1 MSSRLARSLAVVLL
15 LAALHGAAAPPK
27 KKKGTP
33 APPPTPAQVEPEL
46 KAAPPLQPVAAEPA
60 FSPPP
65 AQPSPPPPQRVAASE
80 PELAPLPKIS
90 RRAGLSV
97 QATGGILVPFSSL
110 GVGGRA
116 DLRAAYWLESIPLA
130 LSLGVAFE
138 QHTSRTPTFF
148 APPAGGFDP
157 AALDNQTLLPFELG
171 VLAAPFRDDKN
182 RVHLGVSY
190 ALLTVWSQTLALG
203 GAVLERGVGQEIAG
217 EAGYTRRL
225 GALELTVRLRYSV
238 RKTAVGARSSSL
250 ELPWYQ
256 TFGVLAGLG
265 FWL

>member
-1 MSSRLARSLAVVLL
+1 MVER
-15 LAALHGAAAPPK
+15 
-27 KKKGTP
+27 
-33 APPPTPAQVEPEL
+33 EPE
-46 KAAPPLQPVAAEPA
+46 P
-60 FSPPP
+60 
-65 AQPSPPPPQRVAASE
+65 E
-80 PELAPLPKIS
+80 PELAPLPRLT
-90 RRAGLSV
+90 RRAGFSL
-97 QATGGILVPFSSL
+97 QATGGILVPFSVL

-116 DLRAAYWLESIPLA
+116 DLRAAYWLQDFPLT

-138 QHTSRTPTFF
+138 QHSSRSAAFF
-148 APPAGGFDP
+148 RPPAGGFDE
-157 AALDNQTLLPFELG
+157 AAVDNQTLLPFELG
-171 VLAAPFRDDKN
+171 LLAALLRDDRN

-203 GAVLERGVGQEIAG
+203 SEVLERGAGHEIAG

-225 GALELTVRLRYSV
+225 GALELTFRLRYSV
-238 RKTAVGARSSSL
+238 RRTAVGARSSSL